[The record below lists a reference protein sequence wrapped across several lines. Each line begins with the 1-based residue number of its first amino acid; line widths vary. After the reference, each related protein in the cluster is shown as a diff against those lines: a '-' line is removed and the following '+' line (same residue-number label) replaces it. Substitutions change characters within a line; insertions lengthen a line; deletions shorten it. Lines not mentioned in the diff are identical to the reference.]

1 MPKQRSI
8 QQNRSLYKYFDLLSA
23 TLNAN
28 NFDVQIVLSPN
39 TEWSAEGVKL
49 LLWKPVMQAVTGR
62 SSTAKLT
69 TTELT
74 EIYDI
79 INKALGER
87 LGLSV
92 PFPSIEE
99 LILQEQMKDK

>member
-1 MPKQRSI
+1 MNRTI
-8 QQNRSLYKYFDLLSA
+8 QQNRSLYKYFELVSA

-28 NFDVQIVLSPN
+28 NFDVQVVLRPN

-49 LLWKPVMQAVTGR
+49 LIWRPVMQAVTGR

-74 EIYDI
+74 DIYDI

-87 LGLSV
+87 LGITI

-99 LILQEQMKDK
+99 QMLQEKLKDNK